1 MFLAV
6 PFEYAEF
13 LMMPISF
20 CVRRICMWCV
30 ESFIKL
36 DLDYRMEHIMVHHR
50 WRRNGK
56 RRMMPLR
63 NENTLTSGT
72 STEMAATTNTASA
85 KPNVED
91 EYVFSKL
98 NELVQVCQLQ

>member
-1 MFLAV
+1 
-6 PFEYAEF
+6 
-13 LMMPISF
+13 
-20 CVRRICMWCV
+20 
-30 ESFIKL
+30 
-36 DLDYRMEHIMVHHR
+36 
-50 WRRNGK
+50 
-56 RRMMPLR
+56 MMPLR